1 MGAVRRLVQRAGQV
15 CAARDPDV
23 PSPCVSV
30 CRMDP
35 VTELCEGCFRTLDE
49 IAYWAQMEDEGKREV
64 WRMIEE
70 RALTPALSRGE
81 REKRQNWQGEST

>member
-15 CAARDPDV
+15 SAARNPDV

-64 WRMIEE
+64 WRMIAE
-70 RALTPALSRGE
+70 RALAPPIALSPAHSGRQREE
-81 REKRQNWQGEST
+81 RT